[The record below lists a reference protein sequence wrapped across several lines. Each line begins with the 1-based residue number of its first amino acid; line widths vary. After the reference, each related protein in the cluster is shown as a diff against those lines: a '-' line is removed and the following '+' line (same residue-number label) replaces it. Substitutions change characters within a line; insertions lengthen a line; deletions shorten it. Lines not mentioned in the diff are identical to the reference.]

1 MLKKVAM
8 KDHPFH
14 AQKCCSV
21 CHLFKP
27 KHDFVRDRTSRD
39 GRHHRCLTCAR
50 KHHAERKENGALA
63 AMHKKWRQRHPLAA
77 AAHVK
82 LRRAV
87 RRGELERQPCTQCS
101 STQTIHGHHPDY
113 SRPLEVVWLCQRCH
127 TEIHRL
133 ERLYAPNQFLLAFM
147 RKEAA

>member
-1 MLKKVAM
+1 M
-8 KDHPFH
+8 
-14 AQKCCSV
+14 
-21 CHLFKP
+21 
-27 KHDFVRDRTSRD
+27 R
-39 GRHHRCLTCAR
+39 
-50 KHHAERKENGALA
+50 
-63 AMHKKWRQRHPLAA
+63 KKWRQRHPLAA
-77 AAHVK
+77 AAHEK

-87 RRGELERQPCTQCS
+87 RRGELERKPCTQCS
-101 STQTIHGHHPDY
+101 GTQSIHGHHPDY